1 MACCYTWSSLLNVPY
16 RSSAQVL
23 EKSHN
28 KNTNYIAIA
37 NNYRKVAK

>member
-1 MACCYTWSSLLNVPY
+1 MPD

-28 KNTNYIAIA
+28 KYTNYTATA